1 MKAIWNTSSVVT
13 KKKENSKP
21 RQASSQFKA
30 KNMLQQIPHCVLTAW
45 IWSPIIH
52 VVGQAVC
59 TLSTQPGLPPELD
72 HVFHPKE
79 LHCEL
84 VIWEK
89 NSTRILSKRQAYA
102 YRSCCSA
109 SHKQSKELS
118 SASSSSQQPDSSI
131 HFFILCGLCMYAIF
145 VTNGSYESSYQFAPS
160 LQRSYTPE
168 ILACSCHH
176 RLSLTN
182 LS

>member
-1 MKAIWNTSSVVT
+1 MSRQ
-13 KKKENSKP
+13 KKKEYQHDP
-21 RQASSQFKA
+21 VTCRRKA
-30 KNMLQQIPHCVLTAW
+30 MVAL
-45 IWSPIIH
+45 
-52 VVGQAVC
+52 
-59 TLSTQPGLPPELD
+59 QPGLPPELD